1 MSDHSSH
8 EPRAHSSHRLVHR
21 VQRRLLL
28 TRAARLSGG
37 SSPYQYYRFFN
48 TERRE
53 GASEVHSFD
62 LEYAALTALH
72 RDGYITL
79 CTSQSR
85 EDCGAQKASGVR
97 SLPHA

>member
-1 MSDHSSH
+1 MALYHDAADSEREGDG
-8 EPRAHSSHRLVHR
+8 AGVYGGVHQPCCST
-21 VQRRLLL
+21 VTNPQL
-28 TRAARLSGG
+28 A
-37 SSPYQYYRFFN
+37 
-48 TERRE
+48 ERRWE
-53 GASEVHSFD
+53 LD

>member
-1 MSDHSSH
+1 MC
-8 EPRAHSSHRLVHR
+8 
-21 VQRRLLL
+21 
-28 TRAARLSGG
+28 AARSSGRYG

-85 EDCGAQKASGVR
+85 EDCGAQKGVR